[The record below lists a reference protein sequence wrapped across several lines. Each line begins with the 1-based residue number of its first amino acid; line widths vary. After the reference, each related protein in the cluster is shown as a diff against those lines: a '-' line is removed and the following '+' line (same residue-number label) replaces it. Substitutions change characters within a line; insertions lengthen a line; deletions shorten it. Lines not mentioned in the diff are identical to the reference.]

1 MKIIIH
7 DLSEEQA
14 KAILPQDKEVKVIS
28 PKGKIA
34 NCIGCF
40 GCWIKTPGKCLIK
53 DEYSKTGAWL
63 GQSDEVII
71 ISKCFYG
78 GFSPFVKNVLDR
90 AISYIHPYFVIR
102 NGEMHHRRRYQNH
115 ISLKTYFYGND
126 IYDREKKTAKNLVA
140 ANALNFDCISHQV
153 VFLENVQEIEGRL

>member
-14 KAILPQDKEVKVIS
+14 KTTIPQEKDIRVI
-28 PKGKIA
+28 KQNGNIA

-40 GCWIKTPGKCLIK
+40 ACWVKTPGECIIK
-53 DEYSKTGAWL
+53 DDYSKTGAWL
-63 GQSDEVII
+63 GQIDELII

-78 GFSPFVKNVLDR
+78 GYSPFVKNVLDR

-102 NGEMHHRRRYQNH
+102 CGETHHRRRYQNH
-115 ISLKTYFYGND
+115 ISLKTFFYGEH
-126 IYDREKKTAKNLVA
+126 IYGSEKKTAENLVA
-140 ANALNFDCISHQV
+140 ANARNFDCSSYRV
-153 VFLENVQEIEGRL
+153 EFLDNIQEIEGRL